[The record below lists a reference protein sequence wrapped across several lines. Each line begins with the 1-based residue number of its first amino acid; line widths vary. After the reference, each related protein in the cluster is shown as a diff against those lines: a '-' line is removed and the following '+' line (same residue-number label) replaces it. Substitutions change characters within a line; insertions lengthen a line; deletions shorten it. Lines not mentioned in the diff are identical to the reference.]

1 MAETA
6 HPWPEHLHLSFNIA
20 MMTDD
25 HGHDETVYY
34 GPLIRL
40 LYTLLSLDGPYEVV
54 PLCKP
59 PEPDSLQSDFVPV
72 LIVHVDQ
79 HPVFFMEIKP
89 PSALLDNSKR
99 EEADE
104 QMRRRFRDL
113 GPVSTIPTLL
123 GVSACGNHLSFHEY
137 DAATSN
143 VQPKQV
149 PQTPGSAI
157 ADVVPMSR
165 WDCDV
170 LKPEGANRLRD
181 VVKKVKEMSRVR
193 ASL

>member
-20 MMTDD
+20 MITDG

-40 LYTLLSLDGPYEVV
+40 LYTLLFLDGPYEVV

-79 HPVFFMEIKP
+79 HSVFFYG
-89 PSALLDNSKR
+89 D
-99 EEADE
+99 
-104 QMRRRFRDL
+104 
-113 GPVSTIPTLL
+113 
-123 GVSACGNHLSFHEY
+123 
-137 DAATSN
+137 
-143 VQPKQV
+143 
-149 PQTPGSAI
+149 
-157 ADVVPMSR
+157 
-165 WDCDV
+165 
-170 LKPEGANRLRD
+170 
-181 VVKKVKEMSRVR
+181 
-193 ASL
+193 